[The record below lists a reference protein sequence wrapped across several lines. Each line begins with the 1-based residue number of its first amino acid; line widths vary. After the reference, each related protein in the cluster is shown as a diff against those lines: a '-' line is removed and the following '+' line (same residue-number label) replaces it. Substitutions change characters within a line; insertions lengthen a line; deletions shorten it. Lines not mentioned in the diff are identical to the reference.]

1 MNRRPRRN
9 RKNEAIRSMN
19 TETRLSVN
27 NLIQPIFLV
36 PGTQI
41 SEVIPSLPMAKR
53 FSLDLAIEEVADCR
67 KLGIDKFIIFPKI
80 PNELKDKVG
89 TYSYN
94 SKNYYLEF
102 ARQVKDRFKDV
113 VLISDV
119 ALDPYNIDGHD
130 GIVKDGRIIND
141 ETVGVLSKMAV
152 AQAKAGYDV
161 IGPSD
166 MMDGRVEAIRMALDE
181 ANFTEV
187 SIMSYTAKYASAFYG
202 PFRDALDSAPVLN
215 EDIPKDKKTYQMN
228 PANAN
233 EALLEAELDFQEG
246 ADYLMVKPAIHYLD
260 IIKTLAEN
268 FEIPIAAYHVS
279 GECAAL
285 FAACQNGWLDF
296 ETAMPET
303 LLSIRRAGA
312 TAIITYFAKAYA
324 SMISKG

>member
-141 ETVGVLSKMAV
+141 ETVGVLSKMA
-152 AQAKAGYDV
+152 
-161 IGPSD
+161 
-166 MMDGRVEAIRMALDE
+166 M
-181 ANFTEV
+181 
-187 SIMSYTAKYASAFYG
+187 
-202 PFRDALDSAPVLN
+202 
-215 EDIPKDKKTYQMN
+215 
-228 PANAN
+228 
-233 EALLEAELDFQEG
+233 
-246 ADYLMVKPAIHYLD
+246 
-260 IIKTLAEN
+260 
-268 FEIPIAAYHVS
+268 
-279 GECAAL
+279 
-285 FAACQNGWLDF
+285 
-296 ETAMPET
+296 
-303 LLSIRRAGA
+303 
-312 TAIITYFAKAYA
+312 
-324 SMISKG
+324 